1 MTLRVT
7 AGFVALVLGGWVIG
21 QPAAAQS
28 PEARGRAIA
37 ETHCARCHAIERE
50 GASPEPLAVP
60 FRELPKR
67 YPVQQLGEALAEGIV
82 TGHPAMPEFTF
93 EPPQIEALLAYLESL
108 DGRARK

>member
-1 MTLRVT
+1 MTTRLT
-7 AGFVALVLGGWVIG
+7 AILLSLVLNGALSQHV
-21 QPAAAQS
+21 AAQS

-37 ETHCARCHAIERE
+37 EQQCARCHAIGRE
-50 GASPEPLAVP
+50 GASPLPVAVP

-82 TGHPAMPEFTF
+82 TGHPEMPEFTF

-108 DGRARK
+108 ARPD